1 MAYFELA
8 ALLIAYNS
16 STKFSNLQYLL
27 YINIPSFFFVVQQ
40 PKSGL
45 IVDVSR
51 SLSIRQTRARAHAL
65 GLL

>member
-8 ALLIAYNS
+8 ALLIAHS
-16 STKFSNLQYLL
+16 ASTKFSNLEYLL
-27 YINIPSFFFVVQQ
+27 YISFPFFFLVQQ

-51 SLSIRQTRARAHAL
+51 SLSIRQMRARAHA
-65 GLL
+65 